1 MAAVRAAGSNRT
13 NPSGVKMAD
22 IVFVALT
29 IALFVILGLVVR
41 AVERL

>member
-1 MAAVRAAGSNRT
+1 MDGRQQSIRIR
-13 NPSGVKMAD
+13 GVEMAD
-22 IVFVALT
+22 VVFVALT